1 MSAAAPGDRGAH
13 IGRLFDAY
21 LAALDEGRDL
31 STQLLERA
39 GDDRPALA
47 ARIQAERE
55 FRALAHAAEIPP
67 DAPRLGRFVILGLLG
82 QGGVGRVHLAYD
94 PRLARKL
101 ALKVLEQ
108 PELLEKEQGCW
119 ILNEARALARISHPG
134 VVRVFEVGEAEG
146 QPFVTMEHLSGP
158 SLADLVREW
167 RRQREES
174 RDGASDAPAP
184 SAALEA
190 LATRLAPFSAR
201 VECLALLAEALAHC
215 HDRGV
220 LHRDVKPQNVLF
232 DAEGRPRWIDF
243 GLAHDQRADE
253 DSRLGLTTRLVGTA
267 AYLAPEQ
274 AARDQTGND
283 PRSDQF
289 SFATLAY
296 ECCALENPFRRKGQR
311 ATLAAVEAADP
322 PPLARLAPAVP
333 PDLARVI
340 RHAHAQEP
348 AARYPSMGALAT
360 DLRAILANRPVS
372 AEDPSL
378 AHLARLWLRRHRR
391 GAGVAGGTLLL
402 ALGAL
407 LALFLLGSLRARSA
421 IRAELAALR
430 FREPAEL
437 LATFD
442 PLRDLQRRAR
452 ELDASLLR
460 RLFLGWTAAEVDEV
474 AELWSRT
481 LHETCTAERAE
492 RARLGLAEPVGLYPK
507 LFQLDA
513 LLRPDEHANDADRL
527 RGTVTF
533 PEAPAGHVME
543 LCVTALVDVP
553 PPAFASVFRAT
564 PRVAWLVPGTYWL
577 RCWEPGAE
585 RLWAETV
592 FRVPAGWPSQRDLRL
607 EPPHA
612 ELVTRAPL
620 VPASHADLGAHG
632 RLRVPSFRA
641 LDHLVTSAELDLFL
655 QATGFVPA
663 QRAPSAPDEP
673 AWCDFDTALEF
684 ASWAGGRL
692 PTLLEFRAAEGTA
705 FPVQGGESPAA
716 GEYILGQGPN
726 GSEPLWQSYA
736 DTERRGLNMA
746 FYGGTAGAHWERTL
760 TLGSL
765 HVLLR
770 RLPPR
775 YVGFRVVFSA
785 DTPEAYR
792 RLVEEPLEQ
801 AEALPA
807 R

>member
-1 MSAAAPGDRGAH
+1 MSEGGLEEGRARVE
-13 IGRLFDAY
+13 RLFDAY
-21 LAALDEGRDL
+21 LAALEEGRDDA
-31 STQLLERA
+31 TQLLERA
-39 GDDRPALA
+39 GDERAELE
-47 ARIQAERE
+47 ARILAERE
-55 FRALAHAAEIPP
+55 LRTLAHAAEIPR
-67 DAPRLGRFVILGLLG
+67 DAPRLGRFLILGLLG

-108 PELLEKEQGCW
+108 RELLDKEQGSW

-146 QPFVTMEHLSGP
+146 LPFVTMEHLPGP

-174 RDGASDAPAP
+174 RDGESSEPEP
-184 SAALEA
+184 SATTEA
-190 LATRLAPFSAR
+190 LAARLAPYSAR

-232 DAEGRPRWIDF
+232 DGEGKPRWIDF

-253 DSRLGLTTRLVGTA
+253 DSRLGLTTTLVGTA

-274 AARDQTGND
+274 AARDQTGHD

-322 PPLARLAPAVP
+322 PPLAQLAPAVP

-340 RHAHAQEP
+340 RHAHALEP
-348 AARYPSMGALAT
+348 SARYPGMGALAA

-372 AEDPSL
+372 TEDPSL

-391 GAGVAGGTLLL
+391 GASVAAATLFL
-402 ALGAL
+402 ALVAF
-407 LALFLLGSLRARSA
+407 LALFVLDSLRARRA
-421 IRAELAALR
+421 IRADLATLR
-430 FREPAEL
+430 FGEPAEL

-442 PLRDLQRRAR
+442 PLRGLQQRAR
-452 ELDASLLR
+452 ELDGSLLR
-460 RLFLGWTAAEVDEV
+460 RGLIGSTVAEVDRV
-474 AELWSRT
+474 ADRWSRT
-481 LHETCTAERAE
+481 LRETCSAERAE
-492 RARLGLAEPVGLYPK
+492 RARLGLPEPVGLYPK

-513 LLRPDEHANDADRL
+513 LLRPDERANDADRL
-527 RGTVTF
+527 RGTVRF
-533 PEAPAGHVME
+533 PEPPAGHVME
-543 LCVTALVDVP
+543 LCVTALLDVP
-553 PPAFASVFRAT
+553 PPAYASVFRAT

-585 RLWAETV
+585 RLHGETV
-592 FRVPAGWPSQRDLRL
+592 FRVPTGWPPERILGFP
-607 EPPHA
+607 PPHA
-612 ELVTRAPL
+612 ELVARAPL
-620 VPASHADLGAHG
+620 VPASYAAIGAHG
-632 RLRVPSFRA
+632 RVRVPSFRA

-655 QATGFVPA
+655 QVTGFAPA

-673 AWCDFDTALEF
+673 AWCDIDTALEF

-692 PTLLEFRAAEGTA
+692 PTLLEFRAAEGVA
-705 FPVQGGESPAA
+705 FPVQGDESPAA
-716 GEYILGQGPN
+716 GEYYLGQGPK
-726 GSEPLWQSYA
+726 GLEPQWQSYA
-736 DTERRGLNMA
+736 DPTRQGLSAA
-746 FYGGTAGAHWERTL
+746 FYGDTISSYWERTL
-760 TLGSL
+760 ALGSL
-765 HVLLR
+765 RVVLR
-770 RLPPR
+770 KLPPR
-775 YVGFRVVFSA
+775 RVGFRVVFAA
-785 DTPEAYR
+785 DTPAAYQR
-792 RLVEEPLEQ
+792 FVEEPLER
-801 AEALPA
+801 AEGLSA